1 MRGGSGAT
9 PPASP
14 PRSVDSPK
22 IDASSTGIV
31 VQFVPEPPVEPRKI
45 LSLVQSSRIYR
56 LPGPDRVKI
65 EMKHEDLKQRSNE
78 VRQFLRRL
86 A

>member
-1 MRGGSGAT
+1 
-9 PPASP
+9 
-14 PRSVDSPK
+14 VQK
-22 IDASSTGIV
+22 IDAAPSGIV
-31 VQFVPEPPVEPRKI
+31 VQFIPEPPVEPKKI

-56 LPGPDRVKI
+56 LPGPDRVRI

-78 VRQFLRRL
+78 VRQFLKRL